1 MTQNIFENL
10 RSVNA
15 RAFLVGQNIRLKE
28 LYKGGDVLGTSPL
41 IVRAGREGFAAL
53 FRYGMV
59 VLFNQQPVEELAF
72 LENLKPLIDEA
83 FEKPEFEDAR
93 ITIDPA
99 RSVQAI
105 EQNQMFLQTCGI
117 EHLQIVAIVLAKSA
131 YLAYYEAEVA
141 RIFDLVDPMAA
152 ELQKEGHTGR
162 KTQDLLR
169 HIGQALLIQSRVI
182 GRLEITDKPE
192 LVWDRPDLDR
202 LYIMLVEEYELRD
215 RVAIMKQKLNLI
227 HETADTLLSFIQN
240 QSTHRVEWYIVILIV
255 FDILMGLVEKLL
267 GF

>member
-1 MTQNIFENL
+1 MTQNIFDNL
-10 RSVNA
+10 RQINA
-15 RAFLVGQNIRLKE
+15 RAFLVGQSIRLKD
-28 LYKGGDVLGTSPL
+28 LQKGGDVLATSPSL
-41 IVRAGREGFAAL
+41 IRAGREGFAVL

-59 VLFNQQPVEELAF
+59 VLFNLQPVEELSF
-72 LENLKPLIDEA
+72 LENLKPLVDEP
-83 FEKPEFEDAR
+83 FEKPEFEDAQV
-93 ITIDPA
+93 TIDPS
-99 RSVQAI
+99 RPVIAI
-105 EQNQMFLQTCGI
+105 EQNRMFLQNCGI
-117 EHLQIVAIVLAKSA
+117 EHLQIIAIVLAKSA
-131 YLAYYEAEVA
+131 YLAYYETEVA

-215 RVAIMKQKLNLI
+215 RVAIMKQKLHLI
-227 HETADTLLSFIQN
+227 HETADTLLGFLQN

-255 FDILMGLVEKLL
+255 FDIIMGLVEKLL